1 LQLALG
7 VFTLRLQLQ
16 QPLVTVAHQLMAAL
30 LVALFGA
37 LWGITLASRSPAQV
51 VSLSPSLE
59 MAHG

>member
-1 LQLALG
+1 
-7 VFTLRLQLQ
+7 
-16 QPLVTVAHQLMAAL
+16 VAHQLMAAL

-51 VSLSPSLE
+51 VSFTPSLE